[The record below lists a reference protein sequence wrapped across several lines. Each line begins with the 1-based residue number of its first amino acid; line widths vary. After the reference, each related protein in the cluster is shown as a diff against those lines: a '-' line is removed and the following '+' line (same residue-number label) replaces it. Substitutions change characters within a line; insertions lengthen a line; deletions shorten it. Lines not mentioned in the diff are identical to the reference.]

1 MVLLFFKMS
10 EIMPNMTVL
19 FEAEALSQEWPVV
32 VLCGK
37 GVFINDVTQV
47 GGRGG

>member
-1 MVLLFFKMS
+1 MS

-32 VLCGK
+32 VICGK
-37 GVFINDVTQV
+37 GKFCAVALCCYPSIKP
-47 GGRGG
+47 GL